1 MKLIQKFV
9 MVAAVVAISATVFN
23 KPSAAAD
30 AQDSLYTRLGGYTAV
45 SAVIDD
51 LMERLIGDKQLGRF
65 WEHRGED
72 GVEREKQLVKTFIA
86 SKAGGPI
93 FYAGRENKL
102 SHRGMR
108 ISEKDWDVF
117 IQHLN
122 ATLDKFAL
130 PPKERSDVLAFIDS
144 TRKDIVEK

>member
-1 MKLIQKFV
+1 
-9 MVAAVVAISATVFN
+9 
-23 KPSAAAD
+23 
-30 AQDSLYTRLGGYTAV
+30 
-45 SAVIDD
+45 
-51 LMERLIGDKQLGRF
+51 
-65 WEHRGED
+65 
-72 GVEREKQLVKTFIA
+72 
-86 SKAGGPI
+86 
-93 FYAGRENKL
+93 
-102 SHRGMR
+102 MR